1 MEGTFCDFSLEP
13 ILGQKSGSR
22 LKIRHAQILFRKSC
36 SPIIQRPCWMWWG
49 YSPHVWNPHLQDM
62 CVGSSRYPS
71 IESIGSCMTEWS
83 TVSPDMDGQ
92 LRIKMFKMSDEC
104 LEKPVLCMEN
114 PQNSI
119 WPKPPVAALQ
129 TAMAL
134 VPSHTEITSGQI
146 SWHQGPKGRSAVRAF
161 WVRNAWEKILYF

>member
-1 MEGTFCDFSLEP
+1 
-13 ILGQKSGSR
+13 
-22 LKIRHAQILFRKSC
+22 
-36 SPIIQRPCWMWWG
+36 
-49 YSPHVWNPHLQDM
+49 
-62 CVGSSRYPS
+62 
-71 IESIGSCMTEWS
+71 
-83 TVSPDMDGQ
+83 MDGQ
-92 LRIKMFKMSDEC
+92 LEIKMFKMSDEC

-146 SWHQGPKGRSAVRAF
+146 SWHQGPKGRSAVGLETLGR
-161 WVRNAWEKILYF
+161 RYCISSPGLLS